1 MKFSI
6 KKRWVLSV
14 ILISGS
20 LMSLSLSA
28 LATGGSSS
36 VGGGSFTE
44 IQLKEFRDELVTYF
58 SATQVDQLF
67 PEVRS
72 WEEEHQQK
80 FSDFISVISPVV
92 VEYPVYGKFGEL
104 RDCSGK
110 IKKNKNGDVV
120 QRWFECSRNRIP
132 ENKLENQ
139 PLLYALIA
147 HEIFVQ
153 AGLESSELPSVPSQY
168 PMSSKFLDTH
178 NLNLVTVSYQKY
190 VPMKNKSEKKNP
202 LEASIT
208 DYISN
213 IKSSFFTEN
222 ELNTMMKNE
231 HVLGRAY
238 THDQT
243 DPHLT
248 RVSLHFYLNNG
259 ELEYFSMLDAIKS
272 YYPSTRCEVVIGAS
286 SMDLGT
292 NEESIALRELQNKTM
307 RLNQNKTR
315 TVIRDNV
322 IKEIHLEFSN
332 AEVGMNL
339 SCYRSAY
346 SPYPITLSSIQ
357 SNLGEYFILQ

>member
-1 MKFSI
+1 MRAQRLTASTQREPAGFVFYVFPRNHFDPPPPFCFAFS
-6 KKRWVLSV
+6 
-14 ILISGS
+14 
-20 LMSLSLSA
+20 
-28 LATGGSSS
+28 
-36 VGGGSFTE
+36 
-44 IQLKEFRDELVTYF
+44 
-58 SATQVDQLF
+58 
-67 PEVRS
+67 
-72 WEEEHQQK
+72 
-80 FSDFISVISPVV
+80 
-92 VEYPVYGKFGEL
+92 
-104 RDCSGK
+104 
-110 IKKNKNGDVV
+110 
-120 QRWFECSRNRIP
+120 
-132 ENKLENQ
+132 
-139 PLLYALIA
+139 
-147 HEIFVQ
+147 
-153 AGLESSELPSVPSQY
+153 
-168 PMSSKFLDTH
+168 
-178 NLNLVTVSYQKY
+178 
-190 VPMKNKSEKKNP
+190 
-202 LEASIT
+202 
-208 DYISN
+208 
-213 IKSSFFTEN
+213 
-222 ELNTMMKNE
+222 
-231 HVLGRAY
+231 
-238 THDQT
+238 HDQT